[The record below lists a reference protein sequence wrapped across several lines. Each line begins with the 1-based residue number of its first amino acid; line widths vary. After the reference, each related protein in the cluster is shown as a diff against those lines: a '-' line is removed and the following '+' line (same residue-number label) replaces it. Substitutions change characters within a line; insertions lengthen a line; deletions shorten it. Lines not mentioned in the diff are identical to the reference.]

1 MKRFLSK
8 HCAMRTAQSA
18 MIGAVLACGGQLSSV
33 PTHAPADATPV
44 TAEPVSDLQG
54 VRFNSG
60 ITTRERMVVRTR
72 ATWEALWPQIVG
84 TVRPIPPV
92 PAVDFA
98 TKTVIVASMG
108 TRSSGGY
115 VISVDD
121 VRQSRGDAWIT
132 VTERSPGTSCGTTA
146 AITTPVAAVAVP
158 RFDGVA
164 TFVER
169 TTTVNC

>member
-1 MKRFLSK
+1 MKRLYIASTL
-8 HCAMRTAQSA
+8 ALTL
-18 MIGAVLACGGQLSSV
+18 VVACGGQLSSV
-33 PTHAPADATPV
+33 PPHAPADATPV
-44 TAEPVSDLQG
+44 TVEPVADLQG
-54 VRFNSG
+54 VRYNSG
-60 ITTRERMVVRTR
+60 ISTRERTVVRTR

-84 TVRPIPPV
+84 TVRPVPPV
-92 PAVDFA
+92 PAIDFA

-132 VTERSPGTSCGTTA
+132 VTERSPGSGCGTTA
-146 AITTPVAAVAVP
+146 ALTAPVAAVVVP
-158 RFDGVA
+158 RFDGTA

>member
-1 MKRFLSK
+1 MKRLLPVI
-8 HCAMRTAQSA
+8 AT
-18 MIGAVLACGGQLSSV
+18 VLACGGQLSSV
-33 PTHAPADATPV
+33 PPHAPADAAPV
-44 TAEPVSDLQG
+44 TVEPVADLQS

-60 ITTRERMVVRTR
+60 ISTRERTLVRTR

-84 TVRPIPPV
+84 SLRPIPPV

-121 VRQSRGDAWIT
+121 VRQARGDAWIT
-132 VTERSPGTSCGTTA
+132 ITERSPGSGCGTTA
-146 AITTPVAAVAVP
+146 AITTPIAAVVVP
-158 RFDGVA
+158 RFDGTA
-164 TFVER
+164 TYVER
-169 TTTVNC
+169 TTSVNC